1 MGKIDAD
8 ARFLGNPQGKSAALS
23 GFRPSLRTENGKAE
37 AE

>member
-8 ARFLGNPQGKSAALS
+8 ARILGNTQGESAALS

>member
-8 ARFLGNPQGKSAALS
+8 ARFLGNSQGKSAALS
-23 GFRPSLRTENGKAE
+23 GFRPSLRTKNGKAE